1 MRSVSVANRQKQEKG
16 QRNLAQAGRQVRI
29 AGAFLLLIMLL
40 LLSLIWSICSGSVS
54 VPIMEFLQ
62 ELREPKLR
70 GMAWT
75 IIWEIRLPR
84 ALAALILGG
93 ALALSGYLLQT
104 FFHNPIAGPFVLGI
118 SSGSKLLVAL
128 VMVGF
133 LEWNITINSG
143 MLVAAAFAGALL
155 SMLFVLLVARKMEQ
169 MAMLI
174 VGGVMIGYI
183 CSAITDFVVTFASDA
198 DIVNLHNWSMGSF
211 SGISWDNIRVMT
223 PVVLVSLVS
232 RGSFSGMTWEN
243 VAVMVGVTFVS
254 AAAVFLLSKP
264 IGAYQMGETYAK
276 SMGVNVAHL
285 RFFMVI
291 LSSILSGCVAAFAGP
306 VSFVGI
312 AVPHLIR
319 WLFADTRPLVLIPGC
334 FLGGSVFCLFSDWLA
349 RTVFAPTELSIST
362 VTAVFGAPVVIF
374 VMMRK
379 HRKST

>member
-1 MRSVSVANRQKQEKG
+1 MRSVSEANRQKQEKK

-174 VGGVMIGYI
+174 VGG
-183 CSAITDFVVTFASDA
+183 SAITDFVVTFASDA
-198 DIVNLHNWSMGSF
+198 DIVNLHNWS
-211 SGISWDNIRVMT
+211 
-223 PVVLVSLVS
+223 

-243 VAVMVGVTFVS
+243 VAVMAGVTFVS

>member
-1 MRSVSVANRQKQEKG
+1 MGETMPSVPEANRQKQEKG

-198 DIVNLHNWSMGSF
+198 DIVNLHNWS
-211 SGISWDNIRVMT
+211 
-223 PVVLVSLVS
+223 

-243 VAVMVGVTFVS
+243 VAVMAGVTFVS

-379 HRKST
+379 HRKSTCSMDVYLYRALIRRK

>member
-1 MRSVSVANRQKQEKG
+1 MRSVSEANRQKQEKK

-143 MLVAAAFAGALL
+143 MLVAAAFAGALYAVCAPGRAENGTDGNADRRGRDDRL
-155 SMLFVLLVARKMEQ
+155 YLLGNHGFCCDLRQ
-169 MAMLI
+169 RC
-174 VGGVMIGYI
+174 GY
-183 CSAITDFVVTFASDA
+183 CQPA
-198 DIVNLHNWSMGSF
+198 
-211 SGISWDNIRVMT
+211 
-223 PVVLVSLVS
+223 
-232 RGSFSGMTWEN
+232 
-243 VAVMVGVTFVS
+243 
-254 AAAVFLLSKP
+254 
-264 IGAYQMGETYAK
+264 
-276 SMGVNVAHL
+276 
-285 RFFMVI
+285 
-291 LSSILSGCVAAFAGP
+291 
-306 VSFVGI
+306 
-312 AVPHLIR
+312 
-319 WLFADTRPLVLIPGC
+319 
-334 FLGGSVFCLFSDWLA
+334 
-349 RTVFAPTELSIST
+349 
-362 VTAVFGAPVVIF
+362 
-374 VMMRK
+374 
-379 HRKST
+379 

>member
-1 MRSVSVANRQKQEKG
+1 MRSVSEANRQKQEKK

-143 MLVAAAFAGALL
+143 MLVAAAFAGAVL

-198 DIVNLHNWSMGSF
+198 DIVNLHNWS
-211 SGISWDNIRVMT
+211 
-223 PVVLVSLVS
+223 

-243 VAVMVGVTFVS
+243 VAVMAGVTFVS

>member
-1 MRSVSVANRQKQEKG
+1 MRSVSEANRQKQEKK

-40 LLSLIWSICSGSVS
+40 LLSLIWSVCSGSVS

-70 GMAWT
+70 GMTWT

-198 DIVNLHNWSMGSF
+198 DIVNLHNWS
-211 SGISWDNIRVMT
+211 
-223 PVVLVSLVS
+223 

-243 VAVMVGVTFVS
+243 VAVMAGVTFVS

-276 SMGVNVAHL
+276 SMGVSVAQL

-334 FLGGSVFCLFSDWLA
+334 FLGGSVFCLISDWLA

>member
-29 AGAFLLLIMLL
+29 AGAFMLLIMLL

-198 DIVNLHNWSMGSF
+198 DIVNLHNWS
-211 SGISWDNIRVMT
+211 
-223 PVVLVSLVS
+223 

-243 VAVMVGVTFVS
+243 VAVMAGVTFVS

-349 RTVFAPTELSIST
+349 RTIFAPTELSIST

>member
-40 LLSLIWSICSGSVS
+40 LLSLIWSACSGSVS

-198 DIVNLHNWSMGSF
+198 DIVNLHNWS
-211 SGISWDNIRVMT
+211 
-223 PVVLVSLVS
+223 

-243 VAVMVGVTFVS
+243 VAVMAGVTFVS

-334 FLGGSVFCLFSDWLA
+334 FLGGSVFCLISDWLA

>member
-1 MRSVSVANRQKQEKG
+1 MRSVPEANRQKQEKK

-29 AGAFLLLIMLL
+29 AGAFLLLIVLL
-40 LLSLIWSICSGSVS
+40 LLSLIWSACSGSVS

-62 ELREPKLR
+62 ELREPELR

-198 DIVNLHNWSMGSF
+198 DIVNLHNWS
-211 SGISWDNIRVMT
+211 
-223 PVVLVSLVS
+223 

-243 VAVMVGVTFVS
+243 VAVMAGVTFVS

-276 SMGVNVAHL
+276 SMGVSVAHL

>member
-1 MRSVSVANRQKQEKG
+1 MRSVSEANRQKQEKK

-84 ALAALILGG
+84 ALATLILGG

-198 DIVNLHNWSMGSF
+198 DIVNLHNWS
-211 SGISWDNIRVMT
+211 
-223 PVVLVSLVS
+223 

-243 VAVMVGVTFVS
+243 VAVMAGVTFAS

>member
-1 MRSVSVANRQKQEKG
+1 MRSVSEANRQKQEKK

-40 LLSLIWSICSGSVS
+40 LLSLIWSVCSGSVS

-198 DIVNLHNWSMGSF
+198 DIVNLHNWS
-211 SGISWDNIRVMT
+211 
-223 PVVLVSLVS
+223 

-243 VAVMVGVTFVS
+243 VAVMAGVTFVS

-276 SMGVNVAHL
+276 SMGVSVAQL

>member
-1 MRSVSVANRQKQEKG
+1 MRSVSEANRQKQEKK

-40 LLSLIWSICSGSVS
+40 LLSLIWSVCSGSVS

-143 MLVAAAFAGALL
+143 MLVAAAFAGARL
-155 SMLFVLLVARKMEQ
+155 SILFVRLVARKMEQ

-174 VGGVMIGYI
+174 GGGVMIGYI
-183 CSAITDFVVTFASDA
+183 CSAVTDFVVTFASDA
-198 DIVNLHNWSMGSF
+198 DIVNLHNWS
-211 SGISWDNIRVMT
+211 
-223 PVVLVSLVS
+223 

-243 VAVMVGVTFVS
+243 VAVMAGVTFVS

>member
-29 AGAFLLLIMLL
+29 AGAFLLLIVLL

-198 DIVNLHNWSMGSF
+198 DIVNLHNWS
-211 SGISWDNIRVMT
+211 
-223 PVVLVSLVS
+223 

-243 VAVMVGVTFVS
+243 VAVMAGVTFVS

-349 RTVFAPTELSIST
+349 RTIFAPTELSIST

>member
-198 DIVNLHNWSMGSF
+198 DIVNLHNWS
-211 SGISWDNIRVMT
+211 
-223 PVVLVSLVS
+223 

-243 VAVMVGVTFVS
+243 VVVMVGVTFVS

>member
-1 MRSVSVANRQKQEKG
+1 MGETMPSVSEANRQKQEKG

-40 LLSLIWSICSGSVS
+40 LLSLIWSACSGSVS

-174 VGGVMIGYI
+174 VGGVMSGYI

-198 DIVNLHNWSMGSF
+198 DIVNLHNWS
-211 SGISWDNIRVMT
+211 
-223 PVVLVSLVS
+223 

-243 VAVMVGVTFVS
+243 VAVMAGVTFVS